1 MEFVCVLLTL
11 SYWALIIWIV
21 LSYVVGFGRLSF
33 DHPVRTVYTTL
44 SRGIDPILAPIRR
57 IVPPLR
63 IGNAG
68 LDLSPI
74 VLFIAIIVLQGVVC

>member
-1 MEFVCVLLTL
+1 MEIICLLLTL
-11 SYWALIIWIV
+11 SYWALIIWII

-44 SRGIDPILAPIRR
+44 SRGIDPVLAPIRR
-57 IVPPLR
+57 IMPPVR

-68 LDLSPI
+68 LDLSPLA
-74 VLFIAIIVLQGVVC
+74 LFIGIVVLQNVIC